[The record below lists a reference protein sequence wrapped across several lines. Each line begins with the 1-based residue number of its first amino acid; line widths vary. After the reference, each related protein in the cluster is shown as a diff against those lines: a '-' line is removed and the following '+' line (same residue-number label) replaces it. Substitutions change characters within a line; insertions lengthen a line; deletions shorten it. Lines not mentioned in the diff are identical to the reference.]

1 VTYNFRF
8 DPVIYATDEIKG
20 DECNPVFN
28 YSKTHC
34 IDNFDAFIL
43 QSFQTEMVRFCSL
56 IILGHFQIVRLPR
69 HHISSL
75 QIRQTWWF
83 YNSYCHSML
92 HTVLKFSR

>member
-43 QSFQTEMVRFCSL
+43 QSFQTEMVTFRLCAYPDTTSAAYRSGK
-56 IILGHFQIVRLPR
+56 LGGSTTATATPCCTLF
-69 HHISSL
+69 
-75 QIRQTWWF
+75 
-83 YNSYCHSML
+83 
-92 HTVLKFSR
+92 